1 MRFHDLKDYLYKFN
15 NLFHVLVALPLLAF
29 VYLYLENQV
38 GRVQPLISNT
48 DAILVLHY
56 ILPLIIIVESGIA
69 FIITKKSLSVF
80 PNNDLLMKK
89 LNVYFRISLIKYA
102 ILEGATIVSVV
113 GYYLTLSKVYLG
125 FYVVLL
131 MIFSINRPTV
141 YRISRDLKL
150 EGEEK
155 DIVLYKR
162 EISNP

>member
-1 MRFHDLKDYLYKFN
+1 MRFHDLKDYLYKLN

-89 LNVYFRISLIKYA
+89 LNDYFRISLIKYA

-113 GYYLTLSKVYLG
+113 GYYLTLSKVYMG